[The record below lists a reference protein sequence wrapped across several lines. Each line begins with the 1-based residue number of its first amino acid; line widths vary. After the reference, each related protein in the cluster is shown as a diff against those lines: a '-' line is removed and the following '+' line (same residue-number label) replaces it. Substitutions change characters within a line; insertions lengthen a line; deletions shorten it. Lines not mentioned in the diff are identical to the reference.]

1 MISVFLWRRVL
12 YFPISLQYISKVL
25 HSILQKCCRLLWN
38 YSNLLQCFRNCQDK
52 NSLEETLYFDPL
64 FSRFHFTMF
73 LCFFIFFPSVYD
85 ELPAESLREKVLLA
99 RDTTDDIVLSH
110 DWKIMRRFFLL
121 VKKMINTMTP
131 CRELMMSV
139 AILRKQIKNY

>member
-73 LCFFIFFPSVYD
+73 LCFFHFFPECLRWTSCRVTSREGLACSRHD
-85 ELPAESLREKVLLA
+85 RWHSTLPRLENNASFLLA
-99 RDTTDDIVLSH
+99 CKENDKYDDALQRV
-110 DWKIMRRFFLL
+110 DD
-121 VKKMINTMTP
+121 VCCNPTET
-131 CRELMMSV
+131 
-139 AILRKQIKNY
+139 N